1 MEFDEKTGKMFNVKP
16 HPLFVIRSRANEDNG
31 EDADAAGEESKLE
44 EGSQADAEGS
54 KNLEKPKDA
63 ADGQKKPDAS
73 MQSGMTSSLADTS
86 EDETARAEAEAA
98 KAKANKKGLTAKE
111 LEAGV
116 DIELRETE
124 T

>member
-1 MEFDEKTGKMFNVKP
+1 
-16 HPLFVIRSRANEDNG
+16 
-31 EDADAAGEESKLE
+31 
-44 EGSQADAEGS
+44 
-54 KNLEKPKDA
+54 
-63 ADGQKKPDAS
+63 

-111 LEAGV
+111 LEAGI